1 MENKYINFVL
11 CGDKNFIIPITVAI
25 TSILTNIDKS
35 RIARFFLLTTGFS
48 DKEINTILKL
58 KKKYNFEIVNIPVEN
73 YIYLFDKIDITK
85 CKIPYVSLA
94 TYYRFLMFKVLPEN
108 VDKCF
113 YIDGDMIVDT
123 DLSVIYDNLTEDKL
137 ASVVIEPLAMQH
149 RKTILSHC
157 YESEYFKNFKN
168 DCLKYPY
175 IQAGFFLI
183 NIKKAKDKK
192 IFEQLIDFITVC
204 PNTPY
209 VDQDVINAVIGQQY
223 SDLIN
228 YLEPSYNVFCNM
240 DYDQPFNDAFYNEEI
255 IKNSF
260 KKPKIYHYG
269 GEWKPWNTT
278 LTMHH
283 YDIWWKYLKLSPYKK
298 IKNPKK
304 KIIGVIENDRYRVY
318 KIFFI
323 RVSIKKKD

>member
-11 CGDKNFIIPITVAI
+11 TGDKNYTIPITVAM
-25 TSILTNIDKS
+25 TSILININKS
-35 RIARFFLLTTGFS
+35 RICRFFLFTTDFN
-48 DKEINTILKL
+48 ENNINIILKL
-58 KKKYNFEIVNIPVEN
+58 KNKYNFELINIDMNN
-73 YIYLFDKIDITK
+73 YKDFFDKMDISTFK
-85 CKIPYVSLA
+85 NKYISLA
-94 TYYRFLMFKVLPEN
+94 TYYRLLMFKVLPED

-123 DLSVIYDNLTEDKL
+123 DLSVIYDNLTENKL

-149 RKTILSHC
+149 RKSILSHC
-157 YESEYFKNFKN
+157 YEIEYFKNFQK
-168 DCLKYPY
+168 DALKYPY
-175 IQAGFFLI
+175 FNAGLFLV
-183 NIKKAKDKK
+183 NIKLANEFN
-192 IFEQLIDFITVC
+192 IFEKMLDFLNKY
-204 PNTPY
+204 PNPPY
-209 VDQDVINAVIGQQY
+209 ADQDTLNAVIGQQY

-298 IKNPKK
+298 LKNPKK

-323 RVSIKKKD
+323 KITIKK